1 MNWKFFLNLA
11 LTVYKTSEII
21 HKRGVGITFS
31 NSCKFIITS
40 FKTKLY
46 KKLQSAPICYLFS
59 VQKKTPQ
66 NLSKQF
72 SYFSLVI
79 SVPEIEQGL
88 AGVANSKVTVSFT
101 PHLMPMVYMFFFN

>member
-1 MNWKFFLNLA
+1 MLPIQCTK
-11 LTVYKTSEII
+11 E
-21 HKRGVGITFS
+21 
-31 NSCKFIITS
+31 NS
-40 FKTKLY
+40 
-46 KKLQSAPICYLFS
+46 Q
-59 VQKKTPQ
+59 Q

-101 PHLMPMVYMFFFN
+101 PHLMPMVYIYIFCN